1 MLVLTRKT
9 GQRIFIGHNVVVT
22 VGKVFEDGRVRL
34 CVEAPREVNVVREEL
49 VTKEGQ
55 KCSASEQSSSS

>member
-9 GQRIFIGHNVVVT
+9 GQRLFIGKDVVVT

-34 CVEAPREVNVVREEL
+34 CVAAPRDVKVVREEL
-49 VTKEGQ
+49 LTRERRR
-55 KCSASEQSSSS
+55 CSASEPSSSS

>member
-9 GQRIFIGHNVVVT
+9 GQRLFIGKDVVVT

-34 CVEAPREVNVVREEL
+34 CVDAPRTVNVVREEL
-49 VTKEGQ
+49 LTKER
-55 KCSASEQSSSS
+55 KSCSASEPSSSS